1 MHFRIE
7 MLCNRINKAELFAD
21 LAAGNEKA
29 FDVIYRHYSKRLFL
43 YVRKLVKTPELA
55 EELIQEI
62 FVQIWMNRQVF
73 SDVQYPVSYMYS
85 IANRQALKYLKKV
98 ASDERILKSITNYSE
113 FYRNETEEQVNLR
126 ESARTINQ
134 AVAELPAQRRLI
146 WELSRNEGLS
156 HDQIAERLSIS
167 RHTVKNQMVRALKHV
182 RHYLDRRSG
191 VLTEL
196 IIIFLYISIL

>member
-1 MHFRIE
+1 
-7 MLCNRINKAELFAD
+7 MLCNRINEAEIFAD

-167 RHTVKNQMVRALKHV
+167 RHTVKNQMVQALKHV

-191 VLTEL
+191 ILTEL